1 MSDLSLEF
9 RLRRIH
15 QRRRQALVRRLIN
28 ITCWSVGL
36 LASAAL
42 VVALSMALVLR

>member
-15 QRRRQALVRRLIN
+15 QRRRQALVRRLIS
-28 ITCWSVGL
+28 IICWSVGL
-36 LASAAL
+36 LASAAFVL
-42 VVALSMALVLR
+42 VMAIGLTLR